1 MSNPTKY
8 EPSYSF
14 SGFQEANPSRPL
26 PAQRVDVEFQNVA
39 RTAGELIAALG
50 DVRRSDGQLANGIVT
65 LEALSTDVQGRLG
78 GGGKG
83 SVEIDDIDGLRAELD
98 GLDTNVRGV
107 DDELDRLNVSRGQ
120 ANGIATLGPDSRVPV
135 VNLPT
140 ASANAAGIVRVT
152 DNLTSTAGGAA
163 LSANQGRVLA
173 TEKADKATTIAGYE
187 IRDAYT
193 KTEVNQLIADV
204 EAAAGD
210 GSGETGA
217 SLLSKL
223 LTVDGAG
230 SGLDADML
238 DGRTAADFV
247 LAETMPG
254 QLAAPVRYGKIDPMA
269 DARLFGRE
277 GAAADARAYRLTEAA
292 SPFNP
297 NYEGG
302 NYIAQHV
309 RHVAEGTNKNGPRGA
324 ALGLGVSMFKEGFGT
339 GTAKGG
345 EVDAVYI
352 VVRQDSPR
360 DNSQGIN
367 DPNRGDACGILID
380 AAVHEKVGFVGL
392 IEGATTVLA
401 NDGSGPKRRLVA
413 QVACTDTT
421 TEASTGYFTAASLG
435 EHGAGLHVHMAE
447 ADGGFFRSP
456 IYVGTEKGQIFGV
469 DRDGSVALGRRLNN
483 GDLVPRAMHLV
494 VQGDSSLGIVNADK
508 TVQLVNVTQNGDVNA
523 YGQVNARTNMSA
535 GVSVTSPKVRIL
547 STNEAGVSANWLR
560 GTLFVDGSG
569 RLLYC
574 DTDGTAPKVVSLGGA
589 GSVVEERGAW
599 SPQLQGVNGSPVSGY
614 SATGTWF
621 KSGSLVFVEMSW
633 SISRAG
639 SASGPTLQV
648 ANMPFART
656 MPTCNIVGRS
666 TATANAGKILAG
678 NGGTG
683 NPRLL
688 NLAIYDTD
696 SLVVS
701 NGSGYASGTFV
712 A

>member
-1 MSNPTKY
+1 MGSPTKY

-39 RTAGELIAALG
+39 RTTSELIAALG
-50 DVRRSDGQLANGIVT
+50 DVRRSDGRLANGIVT
-65 LEALSTDVQGRLG
+65 LEALSDDVQGRLG
-78 GGGKG
+78 GGGSG
-83 SVEIDDIDGLRAELD
+83 GGGPSGPIAIGDVVGLQAELE
-98 GLDTNVRGV
+98 GLDS
-107 DDELDRLNVSRGQ
+107 ELDRLNSSRGQ
-120 ANGIATLGPDSRVPV
+120 ANGIATLGPDSRVSV
-135 VNLPT
+135 ANLPT
-140 ASANAAGIVRVT
+140 ASANAAGVVRVT

-173 TEKADKATTIAGYE
+173 TAKADKATTIAGYE

-193 KTEVNQLIADV
+193 KVEVNQLIADV

-238 DGRTAADFV
+238 DGRTAAEFV

-254 QLAAPVRYGKIDPMA
+254 QLAAPVRYGKTDPMA

-324 ALGLGVSMFKEGFGT
+324 ALGLGVSIHKEGFGT

-345 EVDAVYI
+345 EVDGVYI

-401 NDGSGPKRRLVA
+401 NDGSGSKRRLVA

-421 TEASTGYFTAASLG
+421 TEASTGYFAGAALG

-447 ADGGFFRSP
+447 ADGGFFRTP
-456 IYVGTEKGQIFGV
+456 IYVGTERGQIFALN
-469 DRDGSVALGRRLNN
+469 RDGSLSLGKLRSN
-483 GDLVPRAMHLV
+483 GDLVQNAMHLV
-494 VQGDSSLGIVNADK
+494 VQDDFSFGIANASRS
-508 TVQLVNVTQNGDVNA
+508 VQLLNLDQAGNLNV
-523 YGQVNARTNMSA
+523 YA
-535 GVSVTSPKVRIL
+535 GLAAKGLNVSGGVARIL
-547 STNEAGVSANWLR
+547 PSDAAGVSANWLR

-569 RLLYC
+569 RLLFC
-574 DTDGTAPKVVSLGGA
+574 DVNGTAPKAIALETSGTWA
-589 GSVVEERGAW
+589 PR
-599 SPQLQGVNGSPVSGY
+599 LQG
-614 SATGTWF
+614 
-621 KSGSLVFVEMSW
+621 
-633 SISRAG
+633 
-639 SASGPTLQV
+639 
-648 ANMPFART
+648 
-656 MPTCNIVGRS
+656 
-666 TATANAGKILAG
+666 
-678 NGGTG
+678 
-683 NPRLL
+683 
-688 NLAIYDTD
+688 
-696 SLVVS
+696 S
-701 NGSGYASGTFV
+701 NGSAVGSYSSSGTWSKVGDHVLVEMAWNITSIGGASGALQIPNMPIPRTTPSSGFAGRILSAGSEAGFMLQGFGGVANASLLTIARYDGSQMARVHSGNLAGTFV